1 MEETKREFIVRIA
14 SHRTT
19 RARKKMKYSRRKTEW
34 GRPKCELLLVFF
46 SDS

>member
-19 RARKKMKYSRRKTEW
+19 RARKKMRYSRRKTEW
-34 GRPKCELLLVFF
+34 GRPKCELLLMFLTG
-46 SDS
+46 S